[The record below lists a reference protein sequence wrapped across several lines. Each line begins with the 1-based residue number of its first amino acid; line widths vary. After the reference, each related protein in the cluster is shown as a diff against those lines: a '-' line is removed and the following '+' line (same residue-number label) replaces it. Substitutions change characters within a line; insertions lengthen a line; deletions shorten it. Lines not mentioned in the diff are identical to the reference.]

1 MARDLQRRA
10 AARLCRGAGRPSAA
24 SPASRSSAQARVASS
39 PCRQRRGR
47 PADRS
52 RADNRGLAV
61 VRAHRRL
68 RVVHA
73 PGPPQRGRPW
83 QAAVHQAGITDLR
96 ARGWRRGSAME
107 AATLL
112 RCGSWERA
120 CQWWCGPGSSTAGVA
135 LGAGPIP
142 ASKRLPIPRG
152 SARIDANARIGH
164 LVRCVV
170 AVGRH
175 ERARRRSRM
184 RDLLARNSWPQ
195 GLGPLVSQGSSSARC
210 GASWQGIVQDMGN
223 LGDICP
229 HRGIGGVLSGA
240 PWDHGR

>member
-164 LVRCVV
+164 LVAMCGRGWSSRASTSKVADAGLAGPKLV
-170 AVGRH
+170 ASGIGAVGQPGFVQCQVW
-175 ERARRRSRM
+175 SI
-184 RDLLARNSWPQ
+184 LARDCPRYGESWRYMP
-195 GLGPLVSQGSSSARC
+195 P
-210 GASWQGIVQDMGN
+210 
-223 LGDICP
+223 
-229 HRGIGGVLSGA
+229 
-240 PWDHGR
+240 